1 MINGVVFLSCV
12 AIWLLKI
19 TSLPKLY
26 FRINIR
32 RGIAIS
38 QLRQLE
44 RVSLKV
50 VKLKLDLRYFQTCID
65 LSICPEFLKF
75 KPPRISAYSRPAD
88 LYQIGLKRKLLKVRK
103 ATKNM
108 EKQYPFEK
116 KRIFTQQIFLKNPA

>member
-26 FRINIR
+26 FRINNR

-44 RVSLKV
+44 RVNLKV
-50 VKLKLDLRYFQTCID
+50 VKLKLDLRYFHTCID
-65 LSICPEFLKF
+65 LSICPKFLKF

-88 LYQIGLKRKLLKVRK
+88 LYQIGLKRITRSKKGYQKQRKAISVRK
-103 ATKNM
+103 KADFYSPK
-108 EKQYPFEK
+108 FS
-116 KRIFTQQIFLKNPA
+116 